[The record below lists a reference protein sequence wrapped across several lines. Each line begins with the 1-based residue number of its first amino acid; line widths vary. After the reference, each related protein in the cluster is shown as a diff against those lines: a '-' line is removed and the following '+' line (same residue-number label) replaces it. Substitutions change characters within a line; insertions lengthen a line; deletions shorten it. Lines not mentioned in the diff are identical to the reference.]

1 MELKNL
7 NTQTTWE
14 VASDTINSNNGK
26 INEAVTRL
34 EHATY
39 KNKGYFRTLADLE
52 ASVPTPSKGSRA
64 FVGSNPPYDIYIS
77 DNGSWVYSGVGDEKE
92 DIVLDNLYTKGD
104 IIWLP
109 QDEFDAMNNA
119 GSLDPTKEYRT
130 YDE

>member
-39 KNKGYFRTLADLE
+39 KNKGYFRTIADLQ
-52 ASVPTPSKGSRA
+52 ASVPTPSKGSKA
-64 FVGSNPPYDIYIS
+64 YVGNNYPYQIYIEG
-77 DNGSWVYSGVGDEKE
+77 DGEWVFSGETGGDENIDLTK
-92 DIVLDNLYTKGD
+92 LYLKDD
-104 IIWLP
+104 IIDLP
-109 QDEFDAMNNA
+109 QEEFDELMRN
-119 GSLDPTKEYRT
+119 GQLDYTKEYNT
-130 YDE
+130 Y